1 MELNTKHSVMR
12 FNDQGTVLSYR
23 IGNVEMLAARA
34 EERPLFSMRLR
45 DEAGNPVDVDTFSFQ
60 KIACERT
67 GQGLTFQF
75 SGQEQWNIMVR
86 AHIMVNP
93 QRDWV
98 EFTMDIKNDT
108 DCYVEY
114 IDYPEM
120 TVPNHFVS
128 DGGSGKLFWPAMEGC
143 EIWDPSQRDSE
154 LSAGFQ
160 YQPVGYPSKGWEGF
174 YPGPVQMQYMA
185 FYSDEAGFYFAAHD
199 PKHHP
204 KAIEYHRTDYGVRM
218 EYRTFLALDK
228 HTEYTDSFH
237 VVLKDGI
244 RDWMDAAELYREY
257 VNTSSPS
264 LPQKLSERENLP
276 EWLKQ
281 TPMVLIYPVRGEKDT
296 GQMEPNCFFP
306 YENALPVVDKYARE
320 LDTQILV
327 LLMHWEGTAPWAPPY
342 IWPPFGGEE
351 IFRRF
356 VDKVHASGNLVGL
369 YASGIGW
376 TDESVLW
383 PEYQKK
389 QYREE
394 HGLIDIMCAAPDQ
407 SVPHS
412 LICNGPIR
420 WGYDMCPAN
429 PFVTD
434 CVLQEITK
442 VIDSNVDYLQYF
454 DQNLGGMSELC
465 YSKKH
470 GHLPVHGKW
479 AVDAMNRLYS
489 EVGKLILDKHS
500 EIVIGCEAAAAE
512 SYMRMLTFSDLRYN
526 INFCFAKPIPAYAYV
541 YHQYLFNFMGNA
553 NGFNAAIPGD
563 RNPLS
568 LHFRMAY
575 SFVAG
580 DVLTGVLNGRGE
592 LFWDWGTVWET
603 KGPHQTTLIRLVQ
616 RLLRLRKGLAREY
629 LLFGKMIRP
638 ISYQTGGVFRLVR
651 KDDTVVE
658 YPEVLSSAWEGEDGR
673 RVQLFVN
680 FTDSDKTVTLEASCI
695 PVTEQGDLEPVLE
708 MKVGKFDVAMVK
720 LGTSTCDNQEFSL
733 EI

>member
-1 MELNTKHSVMR
+1 MELNTRHSVIR
-12 FNDQGTVLSYR
+12 FNDKGTVTSYR
-23 IGNVEMLAARA
+23 IQNVEMLADRA
-34 EERPLFSMRLR
+34 EERPLFSLRLR
-45 DEAGNPVDVDTFSFQ
+45 DEAGNPVDVDAFSFS
-60 KIACERT
+60 KVVCERT
-67 GQGLTFQF
+67 WQGLTFQF
-75 SGQEQWNIMVR
+75 LGQEQWNITVN
-86 AHIMVNP
+86 AHITVN
-93 QRDWV
+93 QEKDRM
-98 EFTMDIKNDT
+98 EFTIDIKNDT

-128 DGGSGKLFWPAMEGC
+128 DGGSGKLFWPMVEGC
-143 EIWDPSQRDSE
+143 EISDPAQRDSE
-154 LSAGFQ
+154 LAEMFK

-185 FYSDEAGFYFAAHD
+185 YYSDKAGFYFAAHD
-199 PKHHP
+199 SEHYP

-218 EYRTFLALDK
+218 EYRTFLAVDK
-228 HTEYTDSFH
+228 HTEYTGSFPF
-237 VVLKDGI
+237 VLKDGV

-257 VNTSSPS
+257 ATNSYRN
-264 LPQKLSERENLP
+264 LPEKLSERRNLP

-281 TPMVLIYPVRGEKDT
+281 APMVLIYPVRGEKDT

-306 YENALPVVDKYARE
+306 YEKALPIVDKYAAK
-320 LDTQILV
+320 LDTRILV

-351 IFRRF
+351 MFREF
-356 VDKVHASGNLVGL
+356 VDKIHASGNLVGL

-389 QYREE
+389 QYREK
-394 HGLIDIMCAAPDQ
+394 HGLLDIMCAAPDQ

-429 PFVTD
+429 SFVTD
-434 CVLQEITK
+434 CVRNEISK
-442 VIDSNVDYLQYF
+442 VIDSKVDYLQYF

-465 YSKKH
+465 YSNKH

-479 AVDAMNRLYS
+479 AVEDMNRLYL
-489 EVGKLILDKHS
+489 EVGKLIADKHS

-512 SYMRMLTFSDLRYN
+512 SYMQLLTFSDLRYTMG
-526 INFCFAKPIPAYAYV
+526 FYFAKPVPAYAYV

-553 NGFNAAIPGD
+553 CCFHAAVSD
-563 RNPLS
+563 TQNPLS

-575 SFVAG
+575 SFIAG

-592 LFWDWGTVWET
+592 LFWDWGTVWEVE
-603 KGPHQTTLIRLVQ
+603 GPNQATLIQLVQ
-616 RLLRLRKGLAREY
+616 RLIRLRKGMAREY
-629 LLFGKMIRP
+629 LLYGKMIRP
-638 ISYQTGGVFRLVR
+638 ISYQTGGVFRLIR
-651 KDDTVVE
+651 SDDTVVE
-658 YPEVLSSAWEGEDGR
+658 YPEVLSSAWEGEDGTQ
-673 RVQLFVN
+673 VQLFVN
-680 FTDSDKTVTLEASCI
+680 YTDSDKTVVLEAPCI
-695 PVTEQGDLEPVLE
+695 PVTEQGDSEPVAELE
-708 MKVGKFDVAMVK
+708 IGKFDAVMVK
-720 LGTSTCDNQEFSL
+720 LVL
-733 EI
+733 RP